1 MNTSSKDDRDWA
13 SRWLAESQNRLSLA
27 RDVLNA
33 YNRLS
38 DRIES
43 TDREN
48 RHLRAENEQLRHRTK
63 TLERECARLLEKERQ
78 LRAEVG
84 RTQRAREEVAERP
97 ISSAAR
103 GSLPRRVHP
112 IPRPFSLGALRIARR
127 PIRSGA
133 ARPRGRRWPSCD
145 RSAERSAT
153 RTWRPR

>member
-84 RTQRAREEVAERP
+84 RTQRAREEVADRLTSVGSELVALLRRT
-97 ISSAAR
+97 AATT
-103 GSLPRRVHP
+103 
-112 IPRPFSLGALRIARR
+112 
-127 PIRSGA
+127 
-133 ARPRGRRWPSCD
+133 
-145 RSAERSAT
+145 T
-153 RTWRPR
+153 RTLVPDLRAKSSGLGKLVDLIGVLQTVFQPTPGT

>member
-13 SRWLAESQNRLSLA
+13 SRWLAESQNRLSLV

-33 YNRLS
+33 YNRLR

-84 RTQRAREEVAERP
+84 RTQRAREEVADRLT
-97 ISSAAR
+97 SVGSVLVALLRRTAATT
-103 GSLPRRVHP
+103 
-112 IPRPFSLGALRIARR
+112 
-127 PIRSGA
+127 
-133 ARPRGRRWPSCD
+133 
-145 RSAERSAT
+145 T
-153 RTWRPR
+153 RTLVPDLRAKSSGLAKLVELIGVLQTVFQPTPGT

>member
-13 SRWLAESQNRLSLA
+13 SRWLAESQNRLSLV

-84 RTQRAREEVAERP
+84 RTQRAREEVADRLTSVGSELVALLRRT
-97 ISSAAR
+97 AATT
-103 GSLPRRVHP
+103 
-112 IPRPFSLGALRIARR
+112 
-127 PIRSGA
+127 
-133 ARPRGRRWPSCD
+133 
-145 RSAERSAT
+145 T
-153 RTWRPR
+153 RTLVPDLRAKSSGLGKLVDLIGVLQTVFQPTPGT